1 MKYIPALCLTALLFG
16 APLAFSQEEAK
27 ATDKSDAADI
37 AAVLARLDKIED
49 KLAELT
55 RSIDS
60 ISKFLGDRRSSAYET
75 VDQRLDEMKRAL
87 DNTERSTDDIR
98 RDVNRLR

>member
-1 MKYIPALCLTALLFG
+1 M
-16 APLAFSQEEAK
+16 
-27 ATDKSDAADI
+27 
-37 AAVLARLDKIED
+37 LARLDKIED